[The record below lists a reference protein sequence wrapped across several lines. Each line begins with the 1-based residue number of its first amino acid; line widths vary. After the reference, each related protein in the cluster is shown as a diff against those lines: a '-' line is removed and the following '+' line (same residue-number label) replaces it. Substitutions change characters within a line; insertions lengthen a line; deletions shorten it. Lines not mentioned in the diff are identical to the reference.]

1 MNRTVKKKQKSR
13 RVAKPHAPDAT
24 EVVKQTNETGDAGA
38 VPRVLKPELWPRS
51 FDYSTGFNTEFSPRA
66 TQSVSFQMM
75 RNLAENC
82 DLVRIA
88 LQMRKDQ
95 IRGLRWDV
103 TVKPGGDAKTL
114 EPRRVKIRDFF
125 IRPDP
130 LNDMLFHEWIA
141 AWLEDLLVLDAGCLL
156 MLRDRAGRLIGL
168 PQVDGACYSADTEVL
183 TGMGWKRF
191 PEIDIQRDVIA
202 TRNRDT
208 HQFQWQKGTYLHE
221 AEWEG
226 NLCNFKSRSLDLLV
240 SPNHRMLVSDRRGL
254 WGKRE
259 KIVTATVAIHKKGH
273 GIPAT
278 SKWVGQELATFTL
291 PPLGKAR
298 GFSCNGDD
306 FAAFMG
312 MYLSEGSLGKR
323 DIRISQQ
330 KPSKGFAAFWG
341 LLGKVLGRQPF
352 YNGNVFVFKNSQLHC
367 YLKQFGVAHEKYV
380 PDAILNMSKRQL
392 AVFWNYYVL
401 GDGWIDANRQGIKT
415 SSREMADD
423 MQEIAQKIGRSASVS
438 AQPPRRDCTIRGR
451 VIKKE
456 NIHTSY
462 IVRLR
467 SSAYQIYDGRN
478 AKTPKAK
485 IVPYSG
491 KIYCVSV
498 PNEIVYVRRNGKPAW
513 CGNTIK
519 PVLNASGYCPKPP
532 LPAYVQVIKGQV
544 TIQLTRNDLLYS
556 TYNPRSNSA
565 YGLPPTEMV
574 ITTAHLALKRQLS
587 AITYQTDGSIPD
599 YLIGAPPGWTPDQI
613 KTVEQ
618 SLNDYLS
625 GNWAKRHKFKLVPA
639 GMEPHAMKQPDFTTQ
654 VDEWLARIIGA
665 AFGVAPHLLLRQRT
679 KQQAETLESQQT
691 DIGLDPLRR
700 FIGGLLTE
708 RVIRDQFGESQ
719 LQFTWTSD
727 KEENEALA
735 VSKAKTYIPLGVL
748 GGDEIREDAGRLP
761 LGIPPFIQMPNGVL
775 FLTPKV
781 IRGIASGEI
790 EMINQDGGFRV
801 TEPPSG
807 TPQPSGGNAPPIPSP
822 PASGTPPVDD
832 SAKLILVENELAQWR
847 RTALADLKRGKP
859 FRDFTSHYLSAETIE
874 SVRTGLGDCCD
885 ESAVKELFAGL
896 QPA

>member
-1 MNRTVKKKQKSR
+1 MNRTVKGKRKSR
-13 RVAKPHAPDAT
+13 SVAKPHAPDAT

-141 AWLEDLLVLDAGCLL
+141 AWLEDLLVLDAGCLF

-168 PQVDGACYSADTEVL
+168 PQVDGAS
-183 TGMGWKRF
+183 
-191 PEIDIQRDVIA
+191 
-202 TRNRDT
+202 
-208 HQFQWQKGTYLHE
+208 
-221 AEWEG
+221 
-226 NLCNFKSRSLDLLV
+226 
-240 SPNHRMLVSDRRGL
+240 
-254 WGKRE
+254 
-259 KIVTATVAIHKKGH
+259 
-273 GIPAT
+273 
-278 SKWVGQELATFTL
+278 
-291 PPLGKAR
+291 
-298 GFSCNGDD
+298 
-306 FAAFMG
+306 
-312 MYLSEGSLGKR
+312 
-323 DIRISQQ
+323 
-330 KPSKGFAAFWG
+330 
-341 LLGKVLGRQPF
+341 
-352 YNGNVFVFKNSQLHC
+352 
-367 YLKQFGVAHEKYV
+367 
-380 PDAILNMSKRQL
+380 
-392 AVFWNYYVL
+392 
-401 GDGWIDANRQGIKT
+401 
-415 SSREMADD
+415 
-423 MQEIAQKIGRSASVS
+423 
-438 AQPPRRDCTIRGR
+438 
-451 VIKKE
+451 
-456 NIHTSY
+456 
-462 IVRLR
+462 
-467 SSAYQIYDGRN
+467 
-478 AKTPKAK
+478 
-485 IVPYSG
+485 
-491 KIYCVSV
+491 
-498 PNEIVYVRRNGKPAW
+498 
-513 CGNTIK
+513 IK

-807 TPQPSGGNAPPIPSP
+807 GQPPSGAAP
-822 PASGTPPVDD
+822 SGTAPNSPAEGKLASDD